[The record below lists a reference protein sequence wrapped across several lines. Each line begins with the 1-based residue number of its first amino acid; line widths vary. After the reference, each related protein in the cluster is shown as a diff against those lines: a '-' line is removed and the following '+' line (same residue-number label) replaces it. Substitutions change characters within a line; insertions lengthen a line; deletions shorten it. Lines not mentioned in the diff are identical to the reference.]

1 MSLRAPVVRYAADLA
16 IAATFLLRG
25 ITHFALPDAAE
36 RSLLARTL
44 PPWDDIWCLLWL
56 AGPILLAVGALR
68 DRPELVAMGWT
79 ITGCGMALNLV
90 AVVSLHPGDPR
101 SYLSIPFLA
110 FGALR
115 LVQLRRTFRARTAPA
130 RER

>member
-1 MSLRAPVVRYAADLA
+1 MPVPLPLARYAADLA

-25 ITHFALPDAAE
+25 LTHFVAPDATE
-36 RSLLARTL
+36 RSLLARSL
-44 PPWDDIWCLLWL
+44 PPWDDVWCLLWL
-56 AGPILLAVGALR
+56 AGPLLLAAGAIR
-68 DRPELVAMGWT
+68 ERPELVAMGWT

-90 AVVSLHPGDPR
+90 AVVYLHPGDPR

-110 FGALR
+110 LGALR
-115 LVQLRRTFRARTAPA
+115 LVQLRRAFLSPISPA